1 MNHIDKIKQI
11 DEILMSAIVKDIV
24 GGTVLTSTD
33 DETLELVLIGMWEN
47 LDAFT
52 EVGVIVGDA

>member
-11 DEILMSAIVKDIV
+11 DEILMSSIVKDIV
-24 GGTVLTSTD
+24 GGTLLTSTD